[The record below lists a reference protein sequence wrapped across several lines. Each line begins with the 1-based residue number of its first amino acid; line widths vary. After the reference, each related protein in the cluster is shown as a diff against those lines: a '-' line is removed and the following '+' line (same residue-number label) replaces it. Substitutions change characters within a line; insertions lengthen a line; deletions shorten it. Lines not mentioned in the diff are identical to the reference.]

1 MSIWLASGSRRVLR
15 GGGWSDVPQR
25 AGRRPQQLR
34 PWHPRLHPRRSAH
47 AEVHMSIWLA
57 SGPRHVIRGGGCYVI
72 PQNARVANRYDNY
85 PGNRSNRLGVRL
97 LRRVS

>member
-1 MSIWLASGSRRVLR
+1 
-15 GGGWSDVPQR
+15 
-25 AGRRPQQLR
+25 
-34 PWHPRLHPRRSAH
+34 
-47 AEVHMSIWLA
+47 MSIWLA